1 MTRYP
6 PMADAQVITV
16 DCRSDGPGW
25 RCTVTVG
32 TDARA
37 SRHEVTVSRED
48 LARLAPT
55 GIAVERLVEASFEFL
70 LAREPRESILR
81 TFDLPAIS
89 RYFPDYEREIRRRL
103 GD

>member
-1 MTRYP
+1 MP
-6 PMADAQVITV
+6 DPSVVTV
-16 DCRSDGPGW
+16 DCQSDGPGW

-37 SRHEVTVSRED
+37 SRHEVTLTRED

-55 GIAVERLVEASFEFL
+55 GTTVEGLVKASFEFL

-81 TFDLPAIS
+81 TFDLPVIS
-89 RYFPDYEREIRRRL
+89 HYFSDYEPQIRQRL
-103 GD
+103 GG